1 MSDYLVVKMLEELV
15 YNAFDKIE
23 AVDID
28 SSTELL
34 EILNEIHSERAFQ
47 KINKKGETS

>member
-1 MSDYLVVKMLEELV
+1 MIFGIPISVFCRLSFEQKSLLVK
-15 YNAFDKIE
+15 NKT
-23 AVDID
+23 
-28 SSTELL
+28 SQELL